1 MKNIQKYN
9 FKQGLPQEFEII
21 NLNVLFNNFS
31 KAMTS
36 PHRAEFYQI
45 IWIQEGNPTHIIDFN
60 PIKVTPNSFVFV
72 NKGSVQQFDSNINYK
87 GKVILFTDSFFCKT
101 QLDSTYLR
109 NSILFNDLHTTSEV
123 CLSHSTSIFSE
134 LFHIMEQE
142 LAKGKDQF
150 QSDILRNSLRI
161 TLLQAERI
169 KRQQGFTE
177 IKKSL
182 DLDQVMQFRTL
193 LDNQF
198 TDHKQVQFYAE
209 SMYITKKRLNQ
220 STSTILGITPKQM
233 IDARVVLEA
242 KRLLAHTN
250 ISVKEIGFKLGF
262 EEPTNFIKY
271 FKKHV
276 QSTPL
281 EFRTY
286 IN

>member
-21 NLNVLFNNFS
+21 NLDVLFKNFS
-31 KAMTS
+31 NAMTS
-36 PHRAEFYQI
+36 PHRAEFYQV
-45 IWIQEGNPTHIIDFN
+45 IWIQEGNPIHTIDFKQ
-60 PIKVTPNSFVFV
+60 IKINPNSFIFI
-72 NKGSVQQFDSNINYK
+72 NKGSVQQFDSSINYK

-109 NSILFNDLHTTSEV
+109 NSILFNDLHSTSEV
-123 CLSHSTSIFSE
+123 CLSHSTPIFSE

-142 LAKGKDQF
+142 LSKGKDQY
-150 QSDILRNSLRI
+150 QSDILRNALRI
-161 TLLQAERI
+161 TLLQTERI
-169 KRQQGFTE
+169 KREQGFTE

-193 LDNQF
+193 LDSQF

-220 STSTILGITPKQM
+220 STSNILGITPKQM

-276 QSTPL
+276 LSTPL